1 MFFLKA
7 GNVILVCSILS
18 ATFCLAWCFQR
29 PVVTLRTG
37 SVVRRFSSSVVTPTP
52 SLSDSE
58 DATLQTPLGSK
69 KFDWNKQWYPIA
81 VSSLTDTGRP
91 HKMELLG
98 NDIVLWYDGS
108 HWRVFEDSCPHR
120 NVPLSEGRVE
130 KNGELL
136 CSYHAWKFDGTGQCT
151 SIPQS
156 RSKDKESALM
166 SSAKSCVQS
175 YPTMVEQGL
184 VWCWGEKGLPG
195 SDVSLEAALKRP
207 HLIEELTDP
216 AYTGRILPM
225 TYNFRDLPYGWD
237 MFMENV
243 LDPSHVPVSHH
254 GIVGNRYKD
263 AQFVDLTRLPSRT
276 EISVAEGG
284 SMDPAH
290 TEDRGFNYRVDN
302 KLLGDAGKAYNDFRP
317 PSLTKIETVN
327 KDGSKLI
334 LALYATPTKPGFC
347 RHIGAQILIKSV
359 DKKVQCSDVCFQLLT
374 LMALRHSVGA

>member
-1 MFFLKA
+1 MFFREA

-18 ATFCLAWCFQR
+18 ATAWCFQR

-37 SVVRRFSSSVVTPTP
+37 SVACRFSSSVVIPTP
-52 SLSDSE
+52 IISDSE
-58 DATLQTPLGSK
+58 DDVAAALPNPLGSK

-108 HWRVFEDSCPHR
+108 QWRVFEDSCPHR

-156 RSKDKESALM
+156 RSKDKETALM

-175 YPTMVEQGL
+175 YPTMMEQGL

-216 AYTGRILPM
+216 AYTDRILPM

-263 AQFVDLTRLPSRT
+263 AQFVDLTRVLSRT

-284 SMDPAH
+284 SMNPAH
-290 TEDRGFNYRVDN
+290 TEDRGFNYKVDN
-302 KLLGDAGKAYNDFRP
+302 KLLGDAGMSYNDFRP

-359 DKKVQCSDVCFQLLT
+359 DKKVKSSDDVC
-374 LMALRHSVGA
+374 